1 MLESYDSI
9 SSILIKL
16 QILSF
21 DSRMKKKFQQKLS
34 IKMNK
39 HLFKFIFCS
48 SFFALMFFFLPLTSR
63 AAVLYLDPGTGTRGS
78 GDIFTVKIKIDP
90 EGDCINA
97 AESALDFT
105 PNLEFVDFSTANS
118 IFSLWIQRPGKESS
132 GEINGKNKLDFSGG
146 IPGGFCGAT
155 EGDIGETNIIA
166 EAVFMVREN
175 AEGLGNLTFN
185 QNTKVLLND
194 GKGSEA
200 VLKLSGASFSLER
213 GKATSTNDWTPRIEE
228 DKVMPEQFILEIQNT
243 PSVFNGKYFA
253 VFSTTDK
260 QSGIDH
266 YEISEEK
273 IKNNKSFWDR
283 LLSRLAFKNNNFPW
297 QRAEAPYLLKDQS
310 LESVITVRAIDK
322 AGNER
327 VVKWEKGNRAEKTLL
342 DRFPLL
348 GLVLAGLIILSLVM
362 LSVTRKRNNE
372 KKKIK
377 EDEII

>member
-1 MLESYDSI
+1 MH
-9 SSILIKL
+9 
-16 QILSF
+16 
-21 DSRMKKKFQQKLS
+21 
-34 IKMNK
+34 K

-48 SFFALMFFFLPLTSR
+48 SLFALMIFFLPFSSR
-63 AAVLYLDPGTGTRGS
+63 AAMLYLDPGTGTRGS

-90 EGDCINA
+90 EEECINA

-118 IFSLWIQRPGKESS
+118 IFSLWITRPSKESS
-132 GEINGKNKLDFSGG
+132 REINGKHKLDFSGG
-146 IPGGFCGAT
+146 IPGGFCGTT

-166 EAVFMVREN
+166 EAVFIVREN
-175 AEGLGNLTFN
+175 AEGLGNLTFS

-200 VLKLSGASFSLER
+200 AVKLSGASFSLER

-228 DKVMPEQFILEIQNT
+228 DKILPEPFILEIQNT
-243 PSVFNGKYFA
+243 PSVFDGKYFA

-266 YEISEEK
+266 YEISEGK
-273 IKNNKSFWDR
+273 IENNKSFWDK
-283 LLSRLAFKNNNFPW
+283 LLNKLALKNNNSSW
-297 QRAEAPYLLKDQS
+297 QRAETPYLLKDQS
-310 LESVITVRAIDK
+310 LGSVITVKAIDK

-327 VVKWEKGNRAEKTLL
+327 VVKWEKRNRAERTLL
-342 DRFPLL
+342 DRFPLA
-348 GLVLAGLIILSLVM
+348 GLVLAGLIILSFVL
-362 LSVTRKRNNE
+362 LSVIRKRSDD
-372 KKKIK
+372 KKKTK